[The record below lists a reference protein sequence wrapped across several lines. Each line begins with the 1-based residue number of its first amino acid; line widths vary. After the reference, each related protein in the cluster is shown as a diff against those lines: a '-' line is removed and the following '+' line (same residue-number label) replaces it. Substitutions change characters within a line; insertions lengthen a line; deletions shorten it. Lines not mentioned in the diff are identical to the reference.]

1 MIVDRIENM
10 IAVIERED
18 GTFFEL
24 PLSEL
29 PEGVCEG
36 CVLVRN
42 CESYAVDM
50 LATKERRNRNAAR
63 TRGLFTKS

>member
-1 MIVDRIENM
+1 MVVDRIENGY
-10 IAVIERED
+10 AVIEKKD

-29 PEGVCEG
+29 PFDVHEG

-42 CESYAVDM
+42 CEGYALD
-50 LATKERRNRNAAR
+50 LIAEKKLRRNNIRK
-63 TRGLFTKS
+63 THSLFK

>member
-36 CVLVRN
+36 CVLVQN
-42 CESYAVDM
+42 CEGYAVDM
-50 LATKERRNRNAAR
+50 QTTEERRKRNAMR
-63 TRGLFTKS
+63 THSLFKSS

>member
-1 MIVDRIENM
+1 MIIDRIEDM

-29 PEGVCEG
+29 PESVCEG
-36 CVLVRN
+36 CVLVQN
-42 CESYAVDM
+42 CEGYAVDM
-50 LATKERRNRNAAR
+50 LATKERRKRNATR
-63 TRGLFTKS
+63 TSSLFNRS